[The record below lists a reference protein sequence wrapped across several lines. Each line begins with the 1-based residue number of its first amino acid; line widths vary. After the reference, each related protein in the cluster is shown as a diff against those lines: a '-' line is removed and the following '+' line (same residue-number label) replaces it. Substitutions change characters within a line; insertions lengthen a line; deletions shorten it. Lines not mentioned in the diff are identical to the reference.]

1 MLVNRKRL
9 ERIYADFG
17 VAPKFFLCYPFIMF
31 TEELVLMFVDV
42 KELKNPIAIENI
54 LTPYKKGRLSSDK
67 KTRLPKEPI
76 TPQVCMEILK
86 STNYSRNI
94 KDMLLCIKELPQA
107 EQAQFKE
114 VVLATFTQ
122 REQPS
127 DVLVEGKKLAHASG
141 YDDELSAVLEK
152 GEGKFL
158 FSDAKVLYGYRN
170 KYLDLSDEEIQ
181 NIESFECSGSEFQAL
196 NRKELPRQMSFPV
209 AERLYFFEC
218 DFQNV
223 QALSFHPNAVVF
235 MNSMLHLPERMDVST
250 CKRLVVKYPMLPEV
264 ENWTVADG
272 GLGVDYRKFN
282 MLSGELDFSD
292 FGYVDLS
299 ECNLADVTKIRWRK
313 GACVLMRGA
322 KNLPS
327 DIDFSNCAKVDLSEC
342 DLAEQTLLSFA
353 DGAEVILCGAMNLP
367 PDIDFSNCAKVD
379 LSECNLRGQTKLCFD
394 KAEWVS
400 IEQSAFW
407 QKNLNFPKCKYL
419 SLMGSNLL
427 PQTKLY
433 FPMAREVN
441 LASVT
446 NLPKDID
453 VSHCAKVSL
462 GGCDLKNQPNL
473 RFADGAEVTLHSMDY
488 LPPNLDFS
496 RCAKLHLNGVNF
508 RNCAHLRFAEG
519 AQVFFNDVSG
529 LPKVLDVSSCGLVHI
544 TNSDFSY
551 IDAVIFKNEQ
561 QGEKCDFGFR
571 INESLKIFFADKMTE
586 EDWNEVKALKQKQKK
601 SLKQAWRNK
610 IIRWGG
616 RR

>member
-114 VVLATFTQ
+114 VVLATFMQ

-170 KYLDLSDEEIQ
+170 EYLDLSDEEMQ

-196 NRKELPRQMSFPV
+196 NRKVLPRQMSFPV

-264 ENWTVADG
+264 ENWTFADG

-322 KNLPS
+322 KNLPK

-367 PDIDFSNCAKVD
+367 PDIDFS
-379 LSECNLRGQTKLCFD
+379 
-394 KAEWVS
+394 
-400 IEQSAFW
+400 
-407 QKNLNFPKCKYL
+407 
-419 SLMGSNLL
+419 
-427 PQTKLY
+427 
-433 FPMAREVN
+433 
-441 LASVT
+441 
-446 NLPKDID
+446 
-453 VSHCAKVSL
+453 
-462 GGCDLKNQPNL
+462 
-473 RFADGAEVTLHSMDY
+473 
-488 LPPNLDFS
+488 
-496 RCAKLHLNGVNF
+496 RCAKLHLNGVDF

-519 AQVFFNDVSG
+519 AQVFLNNVSG
-529 LPKVLDVSSCGLVHI
+529 FPKVLDVSSCGLVHI

-586 EDWNEVKALKQKQKK
+586 EDWNEIEALKQKQNK

>member
-9 ERIYADFG
+9 ERIYADFW

-94 KDMLLCIKELPQA
+94 KDMLLCIKELPLS

-114 VVLATFTQ
+114 VVLAAFTQ

-152 GEGKFL
+152 GNGKFL

-170 KYLDLSDEEIQ
+170 EYLDLSDEEIQ

-196 NRKELPRQMSFPV
+196 NRKELPRQMRFPV

-342 DLAEQTLLSFA
+342 
-353 DGAEVILCGAMNLP
+353 
-367 PDIDFSNCAKVD
+367 
-379 LSECNLRGQTKLCFD
+379 NLRGQTKLCFD

-427 PQTKLY
+427 PQTKLF

-453 VSHCAKVSL
+453 VSHCAKVEL

-473 RFADGAEVTLHSMDY
+473 RFADGAEVTLHTMDY
-488 LPPNLDFS
+488 HPHNLDFS
-496 RCAKLHLNGVNF
+496 RCAKLHLNGVDF

-586 EDWNEVKALKQKQKK
+586 EDWNEIETLKQKQNK

>member
-1 MLVNRKRL
+1 
-9 ERIYADFG
+9 
-17 VAPKFFLCYPFIMF
+17 MF

-94 KDMLLCIKELPQA
+94 KDMLLCIKELPLS

-114 VVLATFTQ
+114 VVLAAFTQ

-152 GEGKFL
+152 GNGKFL

-170 KYLDLSDEEIQ
+170 KYLDLSDEEMQ

-196 NRKELPRQMSFPV
+196 NRKVLPRQMSFPV

-235 MNSMLHLPERMDVST
+235 MNSMLHLPELMDVST

-353 DGAEVILCGAMNLP
+353 DGAEV
-367 PDIDFSNCAKVD
+367 
-379 LSECNLRGQTKLCFD
+379 T
-394 KAEWVS
+394 
-400 IEQSAFW
+400 
-407 QKNLNFPKCKYL
+407 
-419 SLMGSNLL
+419 
-427 PQTKLY
+427 LY
-433 FPMAREVN
+433 
-441 LASVT
+441 
-446 NLPKDID
+446 
-453 VSHCAKVSL
+453 
-462 GGCDLKNQPNL
+462 
-473 RFADGAEVTLHSMDY
+473 SMDY

-496 RCAKLHLNGVNF
+496 RCAKLHLSGVDF

-544 TNSDFSY
+544 TNSDFRY
-551 IDAVIFKNEQ
+551 TDAVIFKNEQ

-586 EDWNEVKALKQKQKK
+586 DDWNEIEALKQKQKK

>member
-54 LTPYKKGRLSSDK
+54 LTPYKKGRLAEDK

-86 STNYSRNI
+86 STNYSRNL

-322 KNLPS
+322 KNLP
-327 DIDFSNCAKVDLSEC
+327 
-342 DLAEQTLLSFA
+342 
-353 DGAEVILCGAMNLP
+353 

-441 LASVT
+441 LSSVT

-496 RCAKLHLNGVNF
+496 RCAKLHLNGVDF

-544 TNSDFSY
+544 TNSDFRY
-551 IDAVIFKNEQ
+551 TDAVIFKNEQ
-561 QGEKCDFGFR
+561 QGEKSDFGFGGVQ
-571 INESLKIFFADKMTE
+571 NAKIFYADKMTE
-586 EDWNEVKALKQKQKK
+586 DDWNEIEALKQKQKK

>member
-86 STNYSRNI
+86 STNYSRNL

-114 VVLATFTQ
+114 VVLAAFTQ

-170 KYLDLSDEEIQ
+170 KYLDLSDEEMQ

-342 DLAEQTLLSFA
+342 
-353 DGAEVILCGAMNLP
+353 
-367 PDIDFSNCAKVD
+367 
-379 LSECNLRGQTKLCFD
+379 NLRGQTL
-394 KAEWVS
+394 
-400 IEQSAFW
+400 
-407 QKNLNFPKCKYL
+407 L
-419 SLMGSNLL
+419 S
-427 PQTKLY
+427 
-433 FPMAREVN
+433 
-441 LASVT
+441 
-446 NLPKDID
+446 
-453 VSHCAKVSL
+453 
-462 GGCDLKNQPNL
+462 
-473 RFADGAEVTLHSMDY
+473 FADGAEVTLHSMDY

-496 RCAKLHLNGVNF
+496 RCAKLHLNGVDF

-544 TNSDFSY
+544 TNSDFRY
-551 IDAVIFKNEQ
+551 TDAVIFKNEQ

-586 EDWNEVKALKQKQKK
+586 EDWNEVKALRNKQNK

>member
-94 KDMLLCIKELPQA
+94 KDMLLCIKELPLS

-114 VVLATFTQ
+114 VVLAAFTQ

-152 GEGKFL
+152 GNGKFL

-170 KYLDLSDEEIQ
+170 KYLDLSDEEMQ

-196 NRKELPRQMSFPV
+196 NRKVLPRQMSFPV

-235 MNSMLHLPERMDVST
+235 MNSMLHLPELMDVST

-379 LSECNLRGQTKLCFD
+379 LSECDLAEQTL
-394 KAEWVS
+394 
-400 IEQSAFW
+400 
-407 QKNLNFPKCKYL
+407 L
-419 SLMGSNLL
+419 S
-427 PQTKLY
+427 
-433 FPMAREVN
+433 
-441 LASVT
+441 
-446 NLPKDID
+446 
-453 VSHCAKVSL
+453 
-462 GGCDLKNQPNL
+462 
-473 RFADGAEVTLHSMDY
+473 FADGAEVTLYSMDY

-496 RCAKLHLNGVNF
+496 RCAKLHLSGVDF

-544 TNSDFSY
+544 TNSDFRY
-551 IDAVIFKNEQ
+551 TDAVIFKNEQ

-586 EDWNEVKALKQKQKK
+586 DDWNEIEALKQKQKK